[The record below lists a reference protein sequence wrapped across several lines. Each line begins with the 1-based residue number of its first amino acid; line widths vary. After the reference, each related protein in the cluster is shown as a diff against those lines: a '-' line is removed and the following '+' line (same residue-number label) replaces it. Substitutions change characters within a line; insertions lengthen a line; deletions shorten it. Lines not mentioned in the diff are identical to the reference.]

1 MGLWP
6 RLRGIKNGHKR
17 QIGLAFGG
25 LLCHLPVIGEDGV
38 VSYLQV
44 GEGESER
51 YLLTRERESERDDG
65 I

>member
-25 LLCHLPVIGEDGV
+25 LLCHLPVMGEDGV

-44 GEGESER
+44 GERDSKR
-51 YLLTRERESERDDG
+51 YLYTSKRERERV
-65 I
+65 